1 MKILHTADWHLGK
14 LIHGIYMTEDQRAI
28 LAQLTT
34 YIKQERPDLII
45 IAGDLYDRAI
55 PPVEAIELLDQFLRD
70 IALKAGIPIIAITG
84 NHDSPKRLQ
93 FGNEFLQSQS
103 CFLITELDPTF
114 KPIILSDQWGEV
126 HFYPIPYLEPSL
138 VRHILQDEHITDH
151 DSALKAIVTKIE
163 AQYDPKVRNILIL
176 HAFVIHSS
184 SKERLTSDSERPLAI
199 GGSEY
204 VSAEHFEIFDYVAL
218 GHLHQAHY
226 IKDERIQYAGSLLK
240 YSQSEANHQKVIL
253 EIELGAKGELSIE
266 KVAFTPRRELREV
279 KGYLKEILQMPQ
291 SEDYCFVT
299 LLDETPVL
307 QPMAQIRT
315 VFPNAM
321 HVQRLP
327 IETPMFHKK
336 HFETPQREREDDLS
350 LFTGF
355 YRTLLDREPDAE
367 TLQIFADAIQQTERE

>member
-14 LIHGIYMTEDQRAI
+14 LIHGIYMTEDQRVI
-28 LAQLTT
+28 LEQLTA
-34 YIKQERPDLII
+34 YIEQERPDLII

-55 PPVEAIELLDQFLRD
+55 PPVEAIELLDQFLRE

-93 FGNEFLQSQS
+93 FGNEFLQSQA
-103 CFLITELDPTF
+103 CYLVTELDPTF
-114 KPIILSDQWGEV
+114 TPIVLSDSWGEV
-126 HFYPIPYLEPSL
+126 HCYPIPYLEPSM
-138 VRHILQDEHITDH
+138 VRHLLQDEQITDH
-151 DSALKAIVTKIE
+151 DSALKAIIQRIE
-163 AQYDPKVRNILIL
+163 KRYNPDVRNILIL
-176 HAFVIHSS
+176 HAFVTHSS
-184 SKERLTSDSERPLAI
+184 SSEKLTSDSERPLSI

-226 IKDERIQYAGSLLK
+226 IKDERIQYSGSLLK
-240 YSQSEANHQKVIL
+240 YSQSEANHRKAIL
-253 EIELGAKGELSIE
+253 EIELGPKGELSIE
-266 KVAFTPRRELREV
+266 KIHFTPRRDLREV

-327 IETPMFHKK
+327 LNTPMFHKE
-336 HFETPQREREDDLS
+336 HLSTPKKKQEDDLS

-355 YRTLLDREPDAE
+355 YRTLLNREPDAE
-367 TLQIFADAIQQTERE
+367 TLKIFTDAIEQAERE